1 MRRFDTVLFDLDG
14 TLLDTLEDICGA
26 ANHTLRELGYP
37 ERTLAE
43 MRRFVGNG
51 AEMQMRRALGADAD
65 EETVAKA
72 LALYKPYYAAHCQI
86 KTKPYAGVLELMA
99 ALKAEGFRLAVVSN
113 KPDSSVQMLVQQW
126 FPEITFGL
134 GEKEGLRRKP
144 ERDMVDYALAQLGQ
158 TGKRAVY
165 VGDSE
170 VDLATAAN
178 AGLDC
183 ISVTWG
189 FRDRELLEKRGAM
202 RFADT
207 TEELLELIRA

>member
-113 KPDSSVQMLVQQW
+113 KPDATTKTLAARFFPGLPAFGQRDDVPPKPAPDLV
-126 FPEITFGL
+126 FHALDTL
-134 GEKEGLRRKP
+134 GVATA
-144 ERDMVDYALAQLGQ
+144 D
-158 TGKRAVY
+158 AVY

-170 VDLATAAN
+170 VDVATARN
-178 AGLDC
+178 AGLPLAAV
-183 ISVTWG
+183 SWG
-189 FRDRELLEKRGAM
+189 FRGRQALAEAGAAVIVDTAVELLEVLR
-202 RFADT
+202 
-207 TEELLELIRA
+207 

>member
-113 KPDSSVQMLVQQW
+113 KPDATTKTLAARFFPGLPAFGQRDDVPPKPAPDLV
-126 FPEITFGL
+126 FRALETL
-134 GEKEGLRRKP
+134 G
-144 ERDMVDYALAQLGQ
+144 VDAAD
-158 TGKRAVY
+158 AIY

-170 VDLATAAN
+170 VDVATARN
-178 AGLDC
+178 AGLPLAAV
-183 ISVTWG
+183 SWG
-189 FRDRELLEKRGAM
+189 FRGRRALAEAGAAVIVDTAAELLEVLR
-202 RFADT
+202 
-207 TEELLELIRA
+207 